1 MMARGLDQ
9 RGLFA
14 SGDTRVVAAPFGP
27 DVFPTERRS
36 RYETRVYA
44 NLCPFSAVDTMVSA
58 DKLQKVEKG
67 FKTKGFH
74 DSRAWNIA
82 LWTRS
87 KGNSEPRAGDRS
99 EGMPR
104 EVDGDGRERRAAALN
119 SRRGGRGRCGW
130 SGPCRP
136 GIGGSVTFATALA
149 SSPIGRPVHA
159 VQNAGRKAGARRSSA
174 SVLCAEVIDLESV
187 FSQSSPG
194 GWGGRRGLRAVT
206 GERDEQYQVTVRK
219 RPLGW
224 MVSDSE
230 VDPCHPGSL
239 PAQPLHSCSAV
250 DRFDSSS
257 PHGIAVRG
265 NQEKTR

>member
-1 MMARGLDQ
+1 M
-9 RGLFA
+9 
-14 SGDTRVVAAPFGP
+14 
-27 DVFPTERRS
+27 
-36 RYETRVYA
+36 
-44 NLCPFSAVDTMVSA
+44 
-58 DKLQKVEKG
+58 
-67 FKTKGFH
+67 
-74 DSRAWNIA
+74 

-104 EVDGDGRERRAAALN
+104 KTDGDGRERRVAAVS
-119 SRRGGRGRCGW
+119 SRRSGRGRCGW

-136 GIGGSVTFATALA
+136 GIGGCVTLATVLA
-149 SSPIGRPVHA
+149 SNSTGRPVR
-159 VQNAGRKAGARRSSA
+159 AGQGAGCKAGARRSSA
-174 SVLCAEVIDLESV
+174 SVLYAEVIDLESV
-187 FSQSSPG
+187 LSQSS
-194 GWGGRRGLRAVT
+194 RGDR
-206 GERDEQYQVTVRK
+206 GERRCLRVVMGECDEQYQVTVWK

-230 VDPCHPGSL
+230 VDPCHPDSL